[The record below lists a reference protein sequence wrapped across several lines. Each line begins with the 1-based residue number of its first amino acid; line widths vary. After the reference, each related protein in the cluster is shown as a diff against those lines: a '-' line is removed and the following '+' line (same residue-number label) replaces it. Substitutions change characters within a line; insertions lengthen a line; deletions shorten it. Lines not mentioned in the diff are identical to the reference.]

1 MITIDDVEYTE
12 DDLSDS
18 QKVLVNRVNELN
30 SQSNALKMQLQELD
44 VLMSAYGNALRKDL
58 AGDEEEAEEVEEVEE
73 VEDA

>member
-30 SQSNALKMQLQELD
+30 NQSNALKMQLQELD

-58 AGDEEEAEEVEEVEE
+58 AGDEEVV

>member
-1 MITIDDVEYTE
+1 MINIDDVEYTE

-30 SQSNALKMQLQELD
+30 NQSNALKMQLQELD

-58 AGDEEEAEEVEEVEE
+58 AGDEEEEEA
-73 VEDA
+73 EDA

>member
-18 QKVLVNRVNELN
+18 QKILVNRVNELN
-30 SQSNALKMQLQELD
+30 NQSNALKMQLQELD

-58 AGDEEEAEEVEEVEE
+58 AGDKEEVA
-73 VEDA
+73 EDA

>member
-12 DDLSDS
+12 DDLSAS

-30 SQSNALKMQLQELD
+30 NQFNALKMQLQELD

-58 AGDEEEAEEVEEVEE
+58 AGDKEEEES
-73 VEDA
+73 EDA

>member
-58 AGDEEEAEEVEEVEE
+58 AGDEEEAEEVEEDE
-73 VEDA
+73 

>member
-1 MITIDDVEYTE
+1 MINIDDVEYTE
-12 DDLSDS
+12 DNLSDS

-30 SQSNALKMQLQELD
+30 NQSNALKMQLQELD

-58 AGDEEEAEEVEEVEE
+58 AGDEEKEE

>member
-1 MITIDDVEYTE
+1 MINIDDVEYTE

-30 SQSNALKMQLQELD
+30 NQSNALKMQLQELD

-58 AGDEEEAEEVEEVEE
+58 AGDDEEEEAE
-73 VEDA
+73 DA

>member
-1 MITIDDVEYTE
+1 MITIDNVEYTE

-30 SQSNALKMQLQELD
+30 NQSNALKMQLQELD

-58 AGDEEEAEEVEEVEE
+58 AGDEEEAEEVE
-73 VEDA
+73 DA

>member
-30 SQSNALKMQLQELD
+30 NQSNALKMQLQELD
-44 VLMSAYGNALRKDL
+44 VLKSAYVNALRKDV
-58 AGDEEEAEEVEEVEE
+58 AGDEEEV

>member
-1 MITIDDVEYTE
+1 MINIDDVEYTE

-30 SQSNALKMQLQELD
+30 NQSNALKMQLQELD

-58 AGDEEEAEEVEEVEE
+58 AGDEDEEEE

>member
-12 DDLSDS
+12 DDLSAS

-30 SQSNALKMQLQELD
+30 NQFNALKMQLQELD

-58 AGDEEEAEEVEEVEE
+58 AGNKEEEES
-73 VEDA
+73 EDA

>member
-30 SQSNALKMQLQELD
+30 NQSNALKMQLQELD
-44 VLMSAYGNALRKDL
+44 VLMSAYVNALRKDL
-58 AGDEEEAEEVEEVEE
+58 AGDEEEV

>member
-30 SQSNALKMQLQELD
+30 NQSNALKMQLQELD

-58 AGDEEEAEEVEEVEE
+58 AGDEEEAEEVEEVE
-73 VEDA
+73 DA

>member
-30 SQSNALKMQLQELD
+30 NQSNALKMQLQELD

-58 AGDEEEAEEVEEVEE
+58 AGDEETEE

>member
-1 MITIDDVEYTE
+1 MINIDDVEYTE

-30 SQSNALKMQLQELD
+30 NQSNALKMQLQELD

-58 AGDEEEAEEVEEVEE
+58 AGDEEEEEE

>member
-30 SQSNALKMQLQELD
+30 NQSNALKMQLQELD
-44 VLMSAYGNALRKDL
+44 VLMSAYVNALRKDL
-58 AGDEEEAEEVEEVEE
+58 AGDEEEAEEVEEVE
-73 VEDA
+73 DA

>member
-18 QKVLVNRVNELN
+18 QKILVNRVNELN
-30 SQSNALKMQLQELD
+30 NQSNALKMQLQELD

-58 AGDEEEAEEVEEVEE
+58 AGDEEEVA
-73 VEDA
+73 EDA

>member
-12 DDLSDS
+12 DDLSAS

-30 SQSNALKMQLQELD
+30 NQFNALKMQLQELD

-58 AGDEEEAEEVEEVEE
+58 AGNKEEEEP
-73 VEDA
+73 EDA